1 MAINTKLCTFLF
13 VFLLV
18 LLLVVNP
25 DMVASKKVKNKLCER
40 RSKTW
45 SGFCGISK
53 NCDRQCRNWEKA
65 AHGACHRQGLGM
77 ACFCYVKC

>member
-1 MAINTKLCTFLF
+1 MVVTDKKETTKLC
-13 VFLLV
+13 
-18 LLLVVNP
+18 
-25 DMVASKKVKNKLCER
+25 DK

-53 NCDRQCRNWEKA
+53 NCDKQCRDWEGA

-77 ACFCYVKC
+77 ACFCYFNC